1 MYYRRLFFKKKKKEK
16 ERNTCVTVFGMRVCR
31 KHRHVSP
38 ARKSRERH
46 TLYRTDLCPSFA
58 TDQSRASPDGRLDQ
72 WSFPTRRRGS
82 RAKSRSVLRDEVASS
97 LGVATHLA
105 GKGGYD
111 PPCSCTGCLCL
122 CVHPLCVCTRV
133 VYTRVYRGCCP
144 IGCRSCLSPLTVAIL
159 AGITGR
165 SSTRSTCF

>member
-1 MYYRRLFFKKKKKEK
+1 MCHCVRNQSSLLNTGREK
-16 ERNTCVTVFGMRVCR
+16 QE
-31 KHRHVSP
+31 
-38 ARKSRERH
+38 ERH
-46 TLYRTDLCPSFA
+46 TQFIGTDLCPSFA

-72 WSFPTRRRGS
+72 RSFPTRRRGS

-111 PPCSCTGCLCL
+111 AACSC
-122 CVHPLCVCTRV
+122 VRDPPIYVCGPCAFVRL

-144 IGCRSCLSPLTVAIL
+144 IGCRSCLSPLTVAML